1 MEKEEE
7 IVQLKIF
14 SSKGEMMYKQGEDE
28 AELYATELD
37 KMRDIKFTR
46 PVKLPAN
53 MRYFLVIRMSEM
65 TCLAG
70 EGGNYLHCLQ
80 TEKGGVQVA
89 FVTPEKGNLI
99 MFHIFRVSSSSM

>member
-1 MEKEEE
+1 
-7 IVQLKIF
+7 
-14 SSKGEMMYKQGEDE
+14 MYKQGEDV

-37 KMRDIKFTR
+37 KMRDMKFTR
-46 PVKLPAN
+46 PVKLPSN
-53 MRYFLVIRMSEM
+53 MRYFLVIQMSEM

-89 FVTPEKGNLI
+89 FETPEKDDLGGINGLPFI
-99 MFHIFRVSSSSM
+99 IIIILNHSRGVLGRCGESYQHI

>member
-1 MEKEEE
+1 MEEEE

-14 SSKGEMMYKQGEDE
+14 SSKGEMMYKQGEDV

-37 KMRDIKFTR
+37 KIRDMKFTS
-46 PVKLPAN
+46 PVKLPGN
-53 MRYFLVIRMSEM
+53 RSYFLVMQISEM
-65 TCLAG
+65 TCSAG

-80 TEKGGVQVA
+80 TEKEGVQVA

-99 MFHIFRVSSSSM
+99 MFHIFRVS